1 MPGNLCLSLATGNYV
16 VEVDE
21 PPSQDAVVVLQNGVG
36 LALPQGVRSVD
47 LYMNAC
53 IYRGL
58 IVLRA
63 LGGNRKGQ

>member
-47 LYMNAC
+47 L
-53 IYRGL
+53 
-58 IVLRA
+58 
-63 LGGNRKGQ
+63 